1 MPEKVVVLHV
11 GTHKTGT
18 KSLQSMLAENLR
30 WFAEQGL
37 YYPSAGR
44 VHGWG
49 HHNLAWQL
57 TGDFRFEPA
66 DGSLDD
72 LVHELGLHQPQSVFL
87 SSEDFESL
95 YRRAEALEGLRFAL
109 EEFGYGVEVVVVLRD
124 PVDYVP
130 SLYEELHKHG
140 LDRTLNDFVNGILA
154 NGGIM
159 FRDWD
164 LRVDYKQLVT
174 GFADVFGVEAVH
186 AVRYER
192 NDSVGMVLNAASALL
207 HLPLMPIDGWPRLN
221 VRMSERPNSVS
232 EHVNGAETTSV
243 VEEGNHLNDAQ
254 LASIGAA
261 FGGLVDELV
270 RRYPV

>member
-1 MPEKVVVLHV
+1 M
-11 GTHKTGT
+11 
-18 KSLQSMLAENLR
+18 
-30 WFAEQGL
+30 
-37 YYPSAGR
+37 
-44 VHGWG
+44 
-49 HHNLAWQL
+49 
-57 TGDFRFEPA
+57 
-66 DGSLDD
+66 
-72 LVHELGLHQPQSVFL
+72 HELGLHQPQSVFL

-95 YRRAEALEGLRFAL
+95 YRRAEALERLRFAL

-130 SLYEELHKHG
+130 SLYEELHERG

-159 FRDWD
+159 FHEIGIY
-164 LRVDYKQLVT
+164 RVDYKQLVT

-207 HLPLMPIDGWPRLN
+207 RLPLMPIDGWPRLN

-232 EHVNGAETTSV
+232 EHVNGAETSSV
-243 VEEGNHLNDAQ
+243 VEEGDPLERC
-254 LASIGAA
+254 AA
-261 FGGLVDELV
+261 GVNRSGV
-270 RRYPV
+270 RRPRGRTGPPKPRVSVRR